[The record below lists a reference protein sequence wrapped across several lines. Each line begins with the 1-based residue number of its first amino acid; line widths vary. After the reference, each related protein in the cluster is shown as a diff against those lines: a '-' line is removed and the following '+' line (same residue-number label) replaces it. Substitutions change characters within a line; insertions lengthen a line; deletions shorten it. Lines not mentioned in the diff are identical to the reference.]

1 MHKVIYRSSCISS
14 HLGASQL
21 KIKVCV
27 KEYSLSHQNKCQG
40 FKVCALYRNKWC
52 VMDME
57 TSSLYQTVVI
67 LTKGQKQGIDLK
79 VSVAQV

>member
-1 MHKVIYRSSCISS
+1 MYQR
-14 HLGASQL
+14 LGIALSFTC
-21 KIKVCV
+21 VCV

-40 FKVCALYRNKWC
+40 FKVCAYKWC